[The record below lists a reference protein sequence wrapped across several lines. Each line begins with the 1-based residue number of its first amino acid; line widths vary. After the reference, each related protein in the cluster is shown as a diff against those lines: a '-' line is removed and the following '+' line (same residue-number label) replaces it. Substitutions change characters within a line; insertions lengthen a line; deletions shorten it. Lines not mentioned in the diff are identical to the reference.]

1 MLTGETYRFSC
12 KNETWTPA
20 VVCVSTIT
28 WKVWWCKNKMVLMEN
43 SANPRLFIP
52 VMPFALQD
60 QDWFFPGIL
69 GKCKLTHP
77 PWPPDPPFSKLF
89 TGKAFTT
96 NNSPFSLYVP
106 VPTVIIKM
114 ETTFRMPFSFTGGGI
129 YMRKIKKRISGIS
142 GVHRPAVLTAGF
154 QPSVFCGYHR
164 RSSQRK
170 NGRERRTSR

>member
-69 GKCKLTHP
+69 GKCNLTHP
-77 PWPPDPPFSKLF
+77 PWPPDPPFPKLF

-129 YMRKIKKRISGIS
+129 YMRKIKKALLAFLASI
-142 GVHRPAVLTAGF
+142 VLLSSDRK
-154 QPSVFCGYHR
+154 SVV
-164 RSSQRK
+164 
-170 NGRERRTSR
+170 